1 MSLSAPGE
9 CNSARAGRGIEREW
23 VVIMRLGP
31 ILTRCS
37 AAQAV
42 RSCLL
47 AGLVLMSS
55 LPAPAFMRAAFG
67 DAMRVPSE
75 GQDPLPDDTESPED
89 ETSSGDFGLPAPARR
104 RSSLLSAPDGF
115 RAPRL
120 LWPWTV
126 LAASQPRPWWLIRF
140 DTGVGRAGH
149 FLAEGRALR
158 VWFQSQTC

>member
-1 MSLSAPGE
+1 
-9 CNSARAGRGIEREW
+9 
-23 VVIMRLGP
+23 
-31 ILTRCS
+31 
-37 AAQAV
+37 
-42 RSCLL
+42 
-47 AGLVLMSS
+47 MSS

-126 LAASQPRPWWLIRF
+126 LAASRPRPWWLIRF